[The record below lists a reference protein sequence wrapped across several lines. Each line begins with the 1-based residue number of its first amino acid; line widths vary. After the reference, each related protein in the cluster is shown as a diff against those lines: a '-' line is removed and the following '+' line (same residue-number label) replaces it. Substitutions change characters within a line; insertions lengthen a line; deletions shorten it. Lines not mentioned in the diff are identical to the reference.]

1 MHRRDLFRPKTS
13 DRAFIGAVGGYS
25 LAALLLISCV
35 EYGHAELPRQLSAF
49 GITLGESPEKVTSTL
64 GRLYSRCAV
73 APSIY
78 HESEGYPPEVVA
90 LLEIRRGTLID
101 CRAGPAGADV
111 ADAIS
116 ATFAHPSLSPDQP
129 LYQLDVQRTYP
140 DVVLEKQRRIS
151 YSYDTLRADLI
162 RTYGK
167 PTQERTEK
175 ISSTSADLAK
185 SLEIGQDIRR
195 EDQLVRFLWASK
207 GRIEASRES
216 LACDCGERYVRAD
229 IEVSRSPSTTPK
241 NQFYVLLLNIF
252 IQDAPIAA
260 KQDVWNSQWQRGK

>member
-1 MHRRDLFRPKTS
+1 MHRRDLFGRKTS
-13 DRAFIGAVGGYS
+13 NRAFIGVVGVYS
-25 LAALLLISCV
+25 LAALLLMSCA
-35 EYGHAELPRQLSAF
+35 EYEHAELPRQLSAF
-49 GITLGESPEKVTSTL
+49 GIALGESPEKVSSTL
-64 GRLYSRCAV
+64 SRLYSRCAV
-73 APSIY
+73 ATSIY

-90 LLEIRRGTLID
+90 LLEIRRGTLTD

-111 ADAIS
+111 ADAVS

-151 YSYDTLRADLI
+151 HSFDKLRAELT

-167 PTQERTEK
+167 PTQELTEK

-195 EDQLVRFLWASK
+195 EDRLVRLLWASK
-207 GRIEASRES
+207 GRVQTSRES

-229 IEVSRSPSTTPK
+229 IEISRSPSTTPK

-260 KQDVWNSQWQRGK
+260 KQEIWNSQWQRGK